1 MNKKV
6 IGLVIA
12 ALIVITVGYMIVSK
26 QNTAEAPDV
35 VNTTDTNRVDPTYST
50 STDGKQAPPQ
60 NPVSFSGTL
69 EEVNI
74 GCFADGEC
82 YIMVDGKHV
91 TTLWGWTNEI
101 VGSVKGVEGFGDLEQ
116 HIGKTVKVYANETD
130 PGNFTLYGSAD
141 YYVELAA
148 E

>member
-1 MNKKV
+1 MNTKL

-12 ALIVITVGYMIVSK
+12 ALIVIGLGYMIVSK

-35 VNTTDTNRVDPTYST
+35 VTTVDTNRIDPTAT

-69 EEVNI
+69 EEVNT

-82 YIMVDGKHV
+82 YIMVDGKHI

-101 VGSVKGVEGFGDLEQ
+101 VGSVKGVAGFGDLES
-116 HIGKTVKVYANETD
+116 HIGKTINVNANELD
-130 PGNFTLYGSAD
+130 PGNYTLYGSAD
-141 YYVELAA
+141 YFVELVAA